1 MIKPLQPGFRP
12 RKNKQTGLRPRECV
26 SSFGDERSRPM
37 TRMLIMR
44 YGTESKFR
52 NADFMFIARKGD
64 TTTFGPKGRQTYE
77 PSGP

>member
-1 MIKPLQPGFRP
+1 MIKPLQPGF
-12 RKNKQTGLRPRECV
+12 RPRECV

-52 NADFMFIARKGD
+52 NADFVLIAQKGD
-64 TTTFGPKGRQTYE
+64 TTTLGLKGRQT
-77 PSGP
+77 